1 MRFGDLLYEDVMD
14 QYLDIKQNGSI
25 KKYMDEFERLSV
37 YLPLI
42 EEAIT
47 MQVFMKELKAEI
59 QAESSREK
67 YPTLRQLAN
76 EALKAEKH
84 FRIIR
89 QALCKNY
96 LKGSKPFSGTPR
108 QNWPSSSLLS
118 QHSQSRPHNLQGLK
132 SHKDPEPKHQATG
145 VSENMKSC
153 KP

>member
-1 MRFGDLLYEDVMD
+1 MICFPRMLW
-14 QYLDIKQNGSI
+14 ISI
-25 KKYMDEFERLSV
+25 LTSSRTGQLKKYMDEFERLSV
-37 YLPLI
+37 YLPPI

-47 MQVFMKELKAEI
+47 MQVFMKGLKAEI

-96 LKGSKPFSGTPR
+96 FKGSKPFSGTPR

-118 QHSQSRPHNLQGLK
+118 QPSQSRPHNLQGLK
-132 SHKDPEPKHQATG
+132 SNKDPEPQHQATG
-145 VSENMKSC
+145 VSEIMKSR